1 MCKRTL
7 SIGGA
12 VCLLILSLAAC
23 GGSGTSSADREATQ
37 RQADL
42 YAIDQI
48 EKTWHRATSTQNV
61 ELMMSLWAPNATF
74 TVGPGQTL
82 VGKKQIRRFWAGAPV
97 FQPENHW
104 VSDTPAYK
112 IRITV
117 NGDRGTLYFECH
129 YVDPNTR
136 RLVAVT
142 GADQQVARIGGR
154 WLITNNVG
162 GTPTLAAP
170 PRARKH

>member
-12 VCLLILSLAAC
+12 VCLLILSLVAC
-23 GGSGTSSADREATQ
+23 GGSGTSSAHREATQ

-48 EKTWHRATSTQNV
+48 EKTWHRATSTHYV
-61 ELMMSLWAPNATF
+61 EL
-74 TVGPGQTL
+74 
-82 VGKKQIRRFWAGAPV
+82 
-97 FQPENHW
+97 
-104 VSDTPAYK
+104 
-112 IRITV
+112 
-117 NGDRGTLYFECH
+117 
-129 YVDPNTR
+129 NTR